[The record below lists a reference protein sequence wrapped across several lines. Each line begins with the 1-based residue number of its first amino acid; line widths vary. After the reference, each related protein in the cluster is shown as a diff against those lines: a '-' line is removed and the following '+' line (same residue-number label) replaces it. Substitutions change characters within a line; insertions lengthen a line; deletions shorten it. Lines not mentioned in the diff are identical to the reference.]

1 MNELLAQAYGT
12 AQETDTSIEKTAE
25 AALLDELEKVA
36 SQEGIDLSEL
46 SDDDIVDILSEVLE
60 DGSEKTAA
68 AGSDNT
74 ETTETTDVVTS
85 NDDDAQQK
93 LAEADFLG
101 RTMAHAFYNELNEIS
116 EHVTKTAS
124 DTTEEDTT
132 TTTTGSVEDLAM
144 ARAEEI
150 LTAAAEALETNTTKT
165 SSVQQVLAE
174 KLANKTE
181 NVDEDTITAR
191 ALEILDANDYDVEAI
206 AELLG

>member
-60 DGSEKTAA
+60 EGSEKTAA

-74 ETTETTDVVTS
+74 EVVTS

>member
-12 AQETDTSIEKTAE
+12 DQETDTTIEKTAE

-46 SDDDIVDILSEVLE
+46 SDDDIVDILSEVLDE
-60 DGSEKTAA
+60 GSEKTASVDDGPVA
-68 AGSDNT
+68 A
-74 ETTETTDVVTS
+74 
-85 NDDDAQQK
+85 DDDGAQQK

-116 EHVTKTAS
+116 QHVEKTAS
-124 DTTEEDTT
+124 EEYVEEA
-132 TTTTGSVEDLAM
+132 TGSVEDLAM
-144 ARAEEI
+144 ARAEQI
-150 LTAAAEALETNTTKT
+150 LAAASEVLETQNDTTKT

-174 KLANKTE
+174 KLANKSQETAS
-181 NVDEDTITAR
+181 DDDITAR

>member
-60 DGSEKTAA
+60 EGSEKTAA

-74 ETTETTDVVTS
+74 EVVTS

-174 KLANKTE
+174 KLANKAE